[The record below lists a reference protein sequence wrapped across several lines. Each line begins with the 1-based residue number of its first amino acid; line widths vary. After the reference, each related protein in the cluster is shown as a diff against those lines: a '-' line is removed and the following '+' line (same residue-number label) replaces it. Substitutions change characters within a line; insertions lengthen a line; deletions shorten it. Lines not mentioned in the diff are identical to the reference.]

1 MARSDWRRVSRRRPC
16 PVCGKPDWCLYA
28 GDESAPSAAICCRVE
43 SDKRA
48 GEGGWLHVLRSD
60 GPSWTTWRRTIH
72 VAESTLQPSATIAEI
87 RAEWI
92 AASRATTAAKVSDL
106 AAGLGVSATSLF
118 RLHTAWMPKRKAWG
132 FAMLDAQG
140 RLVGVR
146 LRTVGGKKFAIK
158 GSREGLFYS
167 QDLHAGSRL
176 LVCEGPTDT
185 AALLDLG
192 FDAVGRPSCT
202 GGTKHIVALVKRLQ
216 PEEVVIVADSDTP
229 GQRGADRLASALLP
243 YVPAVKVIAPPE
255 GVKDARCWKQAG
267 ATAADVNTGIEGT
280 KPRTLKI
287 ACRAVGIKHQGKR
300 LRERTLPKA

>member
-1 MARSDWRRVSRRRPC
+1 MSRGDWQRVSRRRPC
-16 PVCGKPDWCLYA
+16 PVCERPDWCLFA
-28 GDESAPSAAICCRVE
+28 GDESAPSAAICARVE
-43 SDKRA
+43 SDKLV

-146 LRTVGGKKFAIK
+146 LRTEAGKKFSIK
-158 GSREGLFYS
+158 GGREGLFYPNLTDL
-167 QDLHAGSRL
+167 QDCTRGGQPL
-176 LVCEGPTDT
+176 LICEGPTDT
-185 AALLDLG
+185 AALLTLG
-192 FDAVGRPSCT
+192 FATVGRPSCT
-202 GGTKHIVALVKRLQ
+202 GGTKHIVELTKRLQ
-216 PEEVVIVADSDTP
+216 PVEVAIVADGDQP
-229 GQRGADRLASALLP
+229 GQRGAERLASALLA
-243 YVPAVKVIAPPE
+243 YVPSVSVITPPA
-255 GVKDARCWKQAG
+255 KDAREWVRGG
-267 ATAADVNTGIEGT
+267 AMRADVAAVIGT
-280 KPRTLKI
+280 ATPKTLKI
-287 ACRAVGIKHQGKR
+287 RVSTNH
-300 LRERTLPKA
+300 ERPCLAPGP

>member
-1 MARSDWRRVSRRRPC
+1 MSGRGDWKRVSRRRPC
-16 PVCGKPDWCLYA
+16 PVCEKPDWCLYA
-28 GDESAPSAAICCRVE
+28 GDESAPSAVICARVE
-43 SDKRA
+43 SDRRA
-48 GEGGWLHVLRSD
+48 GEGGWLHILRND
-60 GPSWTTWRRTIH
+60 GPSWTTWRRTVH

-185 AALLDLG
+185 AASLDLG
-192 FDAVGRPSCT
+192 FDAIGRPSCT
-202 GGTKHIVALVKRLQ
+202 GGTKHIVELTKRLQ
-216 PEEVVIVADSDTP
+216 PVEVAIVADHDEP
-229 GQRGADRLASALLP
+229 GQRGADRLAAALLA
-243 YVPAVKVIAPPE
+243 YVPIVRVVIPPP
-255 GVKDARCWKQAG
+255 GVKDAREWKRAG
-267 ATAADVNTGIEGT
+267 ATAADVHLAIGATT
-280 KPRTLKI
+280 PKTLKI
-287 ACRAVGIKHQGKR
+287 RASSNHETASLCPG
-300 LRERTLPKA
+300 P